1 MLPATTNVVGNFRL
15 CNLVPRALQKNT
27 STQDKRLLQLLLRGT
42 MGYRYVPMYFSMYII
57 LYIFIYIYNYIHYVP
72 YESYMIC
79 VPILFLHIHPTFS
92 HENLPFLGGPDLAWR
107 PGLRRWGGDQG
118 LDLLRFSAE
127 N

>member
-1 MLPATTNVVGNFRL
+1 MW
-15 CNLVPRALQKNT
+15 LVTFGFVTWCQGRYKKTHQPKT
-27 STQDKRLLQLLLRGT
+27 RGFFNSYCGVPWGT
-42 MGYRYVPMYFSMYII
+42 DMYQCIFPYVYNIVYI
-57 LYIFIYIYNYIHYVP
+57 YIYIYNYIHYVP

>member
-1 MLPATTNVVGNFRL
+1 MWLVTFGFVTWCQGRYKKHINPRQEASSTPIAGYHGVPICTNVFFHVYNI
-15 CNLVPRALQKNT
+15 V
-27 STQDKRLLQLLLRGT
+27 
-42 MGYRYVPMYFSMYII
+42 YI
-57 LYIFIYIYNYIHYVP
+57 YIYIYNYIHYVP